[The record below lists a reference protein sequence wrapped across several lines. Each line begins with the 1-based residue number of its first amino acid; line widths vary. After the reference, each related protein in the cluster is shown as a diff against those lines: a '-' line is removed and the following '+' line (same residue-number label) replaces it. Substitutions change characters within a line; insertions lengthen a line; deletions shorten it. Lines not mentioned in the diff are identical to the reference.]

1 MMLTPKLSS
10 KKVGF
15 GTNNLEGGMLHMSPQ
30 TTRGS
35 PELNNRLEIE
45 TELLRKK
52 YANVRLNSLKYYT
65 IGEVIPEEN
74 SKEATLQ

>member
-1 MMLTPKLSS
+1 
-10 KKVGF
+10 
-15 GTNNLEGGMLHMSPQ
+15 MSPQ